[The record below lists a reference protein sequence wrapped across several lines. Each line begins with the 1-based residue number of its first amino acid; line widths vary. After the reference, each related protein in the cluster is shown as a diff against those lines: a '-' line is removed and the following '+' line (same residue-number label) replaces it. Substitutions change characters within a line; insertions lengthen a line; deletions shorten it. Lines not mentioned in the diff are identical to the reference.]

1 MGYEKI
7 YERLFNSDTARYHIN
22 KIRESLI
29 NVKIQS
35 YKMVVDDDAV
45 VRTTWTVTDND
56 LFHNAYDPKQFNIYF
71 RTSAIEEISNEVLDV
86 HFGKDVK
93 TCNTRLS
100 VYKTG
105 KNAGKYVDTL
115 CEYFMVK
122 IREALLDEIS
132 LAEKRINLE
141 IHAIVSSKEY
151 EERKSK
157 TLADEVMSRILDLFK
172 KFRCVPDEVL
182 SKAIREAKIDGIMNW

>member
-1 MGYEKI
+1 MGYAKI
-7 YERLFNSDTARYHIN
+7 SERLFDTDTARYHLD
-22 KIRESLI
+22 KIKKSII

-45 VRTTWTVTDND
+45 VRTTWTTTDDD
-56 LFHNAYDPKQFNIYF
+56 LFHNAYDPKQFNIHF
-71 RTSAIEEISNEVLDV
+71 RTSTIEEISNEVLDV

-100 VYKTG
+100 VYTTG
-105 KNAGKYVDTL
+105 KNASKYVDTL
-115 CEYFMVK
+115 CEYFMNK
-122 IREALLDEIS
+122 IRDVLSDEIL

-141 IHAIVSSKEY
+141 IYRITTSKEY

-157 TLADEVMSRILDLFK
+157 ALADEVTSRILDLFR
-172 KFRCVPDEVL
+172 KFKCVPDDIL
-182 SKAIREAKIDGIMNW
+182 SKAIREAKIDGIMEW